1 MEPKANF
8 KNILEAVRHD
18 IRNNMPAGTFLP
30 TETELAARYNVSRP
44 TIAKVYNTLQ
54 KEGYVLKKQGIGT
67 TVIYQGINHKTT
79 FGLLLSGPGESE
91 IFATISDR
99 FMERSQKGDFECIWN
114 GATSG
119 NAEIRRDLTEK
130 SCEEYIEQKVDGIFF
145 APLERIPQGNELNNE
160 ICRRIREAGIPLVLI
175 DRDIVEFPD
184 RSEFDLVSLDNLNAA
199 YTMAE
204 HLISAGCDHLL
215 FCFRPDSAGSVR
227 IRQFGVSAAAQKQGF
242 HFGSENVCCGNPE
255 DMDFVRELDIRP
267 GHTGIVCA
275 NDATAAVLMSSLG
288 ARGIKIMS
296 DALLC
301 AFDDMKYAKHLKY
314 TLTSYRQPCEQITDV
329 AIELML
335 RRMKTPD
342 APALTINLQGEIC
355 PRDSSRFAEIE

>member
-18 IRNNMPAGTFLP
+18 IRNNMPAGTLLP

-79 FGLLLSGPGESE
+79 FGLLLPGPGESE

-145 APLERIPQGNELNNE
+145 APLER
-160 ICRRIREAGIPLVLI
+160 
-175 DRDIVEFPD
+175 
-184 RSEFDLVSLDNLNAA
+184 
-199 YTMAE
+199 
-204 HLISAGCDHLL
+204 HSA
-215 FCFRPDSAGSVR
+215 
-227 IRQFGVSAAAQKQGF
+227 RQ
-242 HFGSENVCCGNPE
+242 
-255 DMDFVRELDIRP
+255 R
-267 GHTGIVCA
+267 T
-275 NDATAAVLMSSLG
+275 
-288 ARGIKIMS
+288 
-296 DALLC
+296 
-301 AFDDMKYAKHLKY
+301 
-314 TLTSYRQPCEQITDV
+314 
-329 AIELML
+329 
-335 RRMKTPD
+335 
-342 APALTINLQGEIC
+342 
-355 PRDSSRFAEIE
+355 

>member
-8 KNILEAVRHD
+8 KKILEAVRHD
-18 IRNNMPAGTFLP
+18 IRTGIPTGTLLP

-54 KEGYVLKKQGIGT
+54 EEGYVLKKQGVGT
-67 TVIYQGINHKTT
+67 TVIYQEKTRKTT
-79 FGLLLSGPGESE
+79 FGLLLPGSGESE
-91 IFATISDR
+91 IFAIISDR

-145 APLERIPQGNELNNE
+145 APLERIPQADELNVD
-160 ICRRIREAGIPLVLI
+160 ICNRIRNAGIPLVLI

-184 RSEFDLVSLDNLNAA
+184 RSEFDLVSLDNFNAA
-199 YTMAE
+199 YIMAR
-204 HLISAGCDHLL
+204 HLITAGCDHLL

-227 IRQFGVSAAAQKQGF
+227 IRQFGVSAAAQEQGF
-242 HFGSENVCCGNPE
+242 YFGPENVYCGNPE
-255 DMDFVRELDIRP
+255 DMDFVHKMEIRP

-275 NDATAAVLMSSLG
+275 NDATAAVLMSSLNT
-288 ARGIKIMS
+288 RGIRIMS

-335 RRMKTPD
+335 RRMKAPD
-342 APALTINLQGEIC
+342 APGLTISLQGTLC
-355 PRDSSRFAEIE
+355 PRDSSRFAEAE

>member
-18 IRNNMPAGTFLP
+18 IRNNMPAGTLLP

-79 FGLLLSGPGESE
+79 FGLLLPGPGESE

-204 HLISAGCDHLL
+204 HLTDATTCCSASG
-215 FCFRPDSAGSVR
+215 R
-227 IRQFGVSAAAQKQGF
+227 IRRDRCVYGNSEFRLLHKNRDSISVPKMYAAA
-242 HFGSENVCCGNPE
+242 
-255 DMDFVRELDIRP
+255 IRK
-267 GHTGIVCA
+267 TWI
-275 NDATAAVLMSSLG
+275 SS
-288 ARGIKIMS
+288 
-296 DALLC
+296 
-301 AFDDMKYAKHLKY
+301 
-314 TLTSYRQPCEQITDV
+314 V
-329 AIELML
+329 
-335 RRMKTPD
+335 
-342 APALTINLQGEIC
+342 N
-355 PRDSSRFAEIE
+355 